1 MKKVKVTFLGR
12 RLTLRF
18 DKIESHESENEIN
31 DLENLS
37 LEEKYFEI
45 KPDTIFVETSKQ
57 NNEETKQ
64 QSENVNKL
72 TFNRDVL
79 ETLENRNRSNWLRA
93 TDYCLRIFFSTYI
106 QFLFFVLNENSA
118 LSIPSKILKSIKLN
132 LQQDLFFMDNRV
144 LEKVNL

>member
-1 MKKVKVTFLGR
+1 MCNVNIFLKKVKVTFLGR

-57 NNEETKQ
+57 TTEETKQ

-79 ETLENRNRSNWLRA
+79 ETLENRTRSNWPRA
-93 TDYCLRIFFSTYI
+93 TYNYRLRICFQPTFTFI
-106 QFLFFVLNENSA
+106 F
-118 LSIPSKILKSIKLN
+118 
-132 LQQDLFFMDNRV
+132 
-144 LEKVNL
+144 